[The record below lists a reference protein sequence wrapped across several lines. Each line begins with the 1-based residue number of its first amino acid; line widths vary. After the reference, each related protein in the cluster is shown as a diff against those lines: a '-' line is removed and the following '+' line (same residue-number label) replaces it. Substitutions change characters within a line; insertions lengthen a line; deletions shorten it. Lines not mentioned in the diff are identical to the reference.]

1 MPPAYRFAIFFDSA
15 DATASY
21 EHAEL
26 ERPLT
31 TGETVAP
38 PLCAIIKQSEPGEE
52 PGRARGHLRRPS
64 WSVAASLKFKPRGSG
79 RPSCPRWI
87 EA

>member
-1 MPPAYRFAIFFDSA
+1 MRLAYRFAIFFDSA
-15 DATASY
+15 DGTASY

-31 TGETVAP
+31 TGETVALP
-38 PLCAIIKQSEPGEE
+38 SGQQVVVTEIIKQSTAGDEK

-64 WSVAASLKFKPRGSG
+64 
-79 RPSCPRWI
+79 
-87 EA
+87 